1 MNDFKRWRGLRA
13 LITDAVEHGASAIE
27 RVHLETARRPFEVI
41 EQITGAPEPA
51 QNFREVH
58 DTIVSGVYTTIR
70 LVNRAVG
77 QTLEHALVAF
87 ENSAARA
94 PQAHVV
100 EVRNEAPEARGG
112 E

>member
-13 LITDAVEHGASAIE
+13 LITDAVEQGASAIE
-27 RVHLETARRPFEVI
+27 RVHLSTARRPFDVI
-41 EQITGAPEPA
+41 QQQIPSVATPA
-51 QNFREVH
+51 QNFHEVH

-77 QTLEHALVAF
+77 HTLEHALCALENNAPRQGVA
-87 ENSAARA
+87 ELPAI
-94 PQAHVV
+94 
-100 EVRNEAPEARGG
+100 EAPKSQQG

>member
-27 RVHLETARRPFEVI
+27 RVHLSTARRPFDVI
-41 EQITGAPEPA
+41 QQIPSVAEPA
-51 QNFREVH
+51 QNIHEVH

-77 QTLEHALVAF
+77 QTLEHALVAL
-87 ENSAARA
+87 ENNA
-94 PQAHVV
+94 PSDRPVDMAVI
-100 EVRNEAPEARGG
+100 EAPKSHEG